1 MTAWKLRKIAVFL
14 EYFAFMLRR
23 WAQEMDAKKERKSR

>member
-23 WAQEMDAKKERKSR
+23 WAQEMEERQERKRR

>member
-14 EYFAFMLRR
+14 EYVAFMLRR
-23 WAQEMDAKKERKSR
+23 WAQEMEERQRR